1 MKKMKVEFHNQTA
14 ENITEVKKLIR
25 SIFKTID
32 QEKNMQII
40 FVSKDEIQEI
50 NRTYRDKDKVTD
62 VISFPNDEELDDSVG
77 DIFICLDRA
86 REQASEYGHSF
97 EREVGFLSVH
107 GYLHLIGYDHE
118 TKEQEIEMFTKQE
131 EILTKANLKREVSS

>member
-1 MKKMKVEFHNQTA
+1 MKVEFHNQTE
-14 ENITEVKKLIR
+14 ENVTKVKTLIR
-25 SIFKTID
+25 GIFKTIEAD
-32 QEKNMQII
+32 KNMQVI
-40 FVSKDEIQEI
+40 FVSPDTIQEI

-62 VISFPNDEELDDSVG
+62 VISFPNDDEMDDSFG

-107 GYLHLIGYDHE
+107 GYLHLIGYDHQ
-118 TKEQEIEMFTKQE
+118 TKEEEIEMFTKQE
-131 EILTKANLKREVSS
+131 EILAKANLKREVVK